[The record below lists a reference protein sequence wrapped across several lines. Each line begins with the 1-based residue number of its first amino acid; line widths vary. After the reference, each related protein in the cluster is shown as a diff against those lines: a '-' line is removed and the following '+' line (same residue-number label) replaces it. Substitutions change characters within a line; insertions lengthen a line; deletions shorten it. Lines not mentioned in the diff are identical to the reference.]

1 MEETLKLLM
10 SEHPIM
16 LANMVNE
23 LTKKLDSTD
32 QKERQGAEALIM
44 LIGIVKEYK
53 GGRE

>member
-1 MEETLKLLM
+1 M

-23 LTKKLDSTD
+23 LTKKLDSPD
-32 QKERQGAEALIM
+32 KKERLGAEALIM
-44 LIGIVKEYK
+44 LIGIVKQYR